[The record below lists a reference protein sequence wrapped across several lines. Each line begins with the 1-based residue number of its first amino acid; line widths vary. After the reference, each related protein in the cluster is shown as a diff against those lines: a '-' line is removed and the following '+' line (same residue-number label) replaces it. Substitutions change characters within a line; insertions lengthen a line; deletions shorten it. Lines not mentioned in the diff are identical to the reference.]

1 MNLIKCIIINL
12 KLIFFRRI
20 FKMMH
25 LISNKLVE
33 FVEKHSDVIITDWI
47 NRLTSEKA
55 VSTFSSDNLSFVR
68 KKAEYILNHLNKW
81 ISYDTTKQEIGKRF
95 AQEGRDLFNRG
106 IPLCEVFRS
115 TVLLRRVLWLFVV
128 NESGFDSAFQL
139 HQMRELNDRI
149 VLFFDRSHFYVTRGY
164 MEEMNQK
171 MKELWNLTKEDTE
184 KILFNKSFYNR

>member
-1 MNLIKCIIINL
+1 
-12 KLIFFRRI
+12 
-20 FKMMH
+20 MMH

-55 VSTFSSDNLSFVR
+55 VSNFSSDNISFVR

-95 AQEGRDLFNRG
+95 AQEGRELFNRQ
-106 IPLCEVFRS
+106 IPLCEVYRS

-139 HQMRELNDRI
+139 HQMRELNDRVI
-149 VLFFDRSHFYVTRGY
+149 LFFDRAHYYVTRGY